1 MGEQLK
7 KVHYFPGHMKK
18 ALGRLEPYVRSS
30 DVVIEVCDARA
41 PLSSRNPLLQ
51 ELTKG
56 KARCLIFSKND
67 MADPEVTTAWKEY
80 FAKENLPS
88 LAIDLKKEKLVN
100 SLKVLFKKEIDEK
113 RAKEEKRGMKKQ
125 PLRLLILGIP
135 NVGKSTL
142 INNLAERRA
151 AISGNKPG
159 VTRGEQWI
167 KINEDFVTLDTPGI
181 LPMNYL
187 DEEQAIHL
195 AFLGSM
201 KQEILPTDDLAMRLI
216 GFLRQNY
223 PKSLQKRYQIDDL
236 SSFDDEKVLE
246 AIGRKKG
253 FLGSGG
259 QIDLSKSALT
269 LLKEYSD
276 GLLGRYS
283 LERP

>member
-18 ALGRLEPYVRSS
+18 ALARLEPYVRSS

-41 PLSSRNPLLQ
+41 PFSSRNPLLQ
-51 ELTKG
+51 ELTERKP
-56 KARCLIFSKND
+56 RCLIFSKND
-67 MADPEVTTAWKEY
+67 MADPLVTKAWEEH
-80 FAKENLPS
+80 FLEEGLPS

-100 SLKVLFKKEIDEK
+100 SLKILFKNEIDDK

-125 PLRLLILGIP
+125 PLRLLIVGIP

-142 INNLAERRA
+142 INNLAGRKA

-167 KINEDFVTLDTPGI
+167 KINEDFITLDTPGI

-187 DEEQAIHL
+187 DKEQAIHL

-201 KQEILPTDDLAMRLI
+201 KQEILPIDDLANQLI
-216 GFLRQNY
+216 DFLRSFY

-236 SSFDDEKVLE
+236 SIIENNAVLE
-246 AIGRKKG
+246 SIGQKKG
-253 FLGSGG
+253 YLGVGG
-259 QIDLSKSALT
+259 QVDMSKSALT
-269 LLKEYSD
+269 LLKDFSD

>member
-7 KVHYFPGHMKK
+7 NVHYFPGHMKK

-41 PLSSRNPLLQ
+41 PLSSRNPLLK
-51 ELTKG
+51 EVTKS
-56 KARCLIFSKND
+56 KPRCLIFTKND
-67 MADPEVTTAWKEY
+67 MADPSVTNAWKEY
-80 FAKENLPS
+80 FLNENLPS
-88 LAIDLKKEKLVN
+88 LAIDLKKERLVN
-100 SLKVLFKKEIDEK
+100 SLKILFKKEIDEK
-113 RAKEEKRGMKKQ
+113 RNKEAKLGMKKQ
-125 PLRLLILGIP
+125 PLRLLIVGIP

-142 INNLAERRA
+142 INNLAGRKA

-167 KINEDFVTLDTPGI
+167 KINDDFITLDTPGI

-187 DEEQAIHL
+187 EQEQAINL

-201 KQEILPTDDLAMRLI
+201 KQEVLPIDDLANRLLV
-216 GFLRQNY
+216 FLKEFY

-236 SSFDDEKVLE
+236 SEIDNDKILE
-246 AIGRKKG
+246 IVGSKKG
-253 FLGSGG
+253 YLGAGG
-259 QIDLSKSALT
+259 QVDLNKSALT
-269 LLKEYSD
+269 LLKDFSD